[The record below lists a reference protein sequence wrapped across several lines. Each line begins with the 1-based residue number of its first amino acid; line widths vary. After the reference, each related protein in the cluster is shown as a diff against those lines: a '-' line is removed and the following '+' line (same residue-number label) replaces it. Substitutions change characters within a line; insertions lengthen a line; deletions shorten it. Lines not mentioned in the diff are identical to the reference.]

1 VEAAPVEAAPVEAAP
16 VEAAPVEAAPVE
28 AAPVEAAPVEAAPAE
43 AAPAT
48 ATGADPALLDEANQR
63 AQALQDELNAI
74 KAQLEQEAQAKAEL
88 EEKVTSAAQTEEKLN
103 KELKERTSSLLKKNQ
118 KIDELQEASKK
129 ALEEFEEKHHA
140 HETETANHHMAIEA
154 TVDKQLEE
162 IRELAEQLK
171 ETRLK
176 LTDESGRYKK
186 EEEER
191 RRLEQDQA
199 RLSEREKRAT
209 EEKERLKQEK
219 EQAQARAD
227 KLADELKDYIQSS
240 KGQLEDELRRR
251 SDDQERWRSGIEERS
266 KLEDQL
272 RDQEQQLLRQENEEA
287 TRRLQEQQERQ
298 HIEDDIRRQTE
309 QNVRLQLDQERLYQE
324 NQEKRRVDALDPN
337 LEPELREN
345 MQSVYGHP
353 SPAPQAFS
361 HTKAMAESRQPAA
374 MPGAKSN
381 TSLGQSQGSIEAGH
395 GTIQGPNEVAILF
408 TDIWRKQV
416 SGRVDFHHQDIHK
429 VVYFERGSP
438 VETFSNQRFDK
449 IEDFLYR
456 EGKITRAQY
465 QSLRLRNIQGSR
477 RIGAL
482 LVAEGQLKPE
492 ELFESVRGHI
502 KEVCASIFEWQQAS
516 YQFREE
522 EIEEDQKVRLRDD
535 PRSLIIEGIRRKYLL
550 PRLMTVVGPPSTL
563 LKPLADGQLDA
574 ELLGL
579 EARERQAVRMLD
591 GTRNIEEI
599 VFSTG
604 LGPLAIY
611 QVMAGLLT
619 LDLVQVLVRGNEGYN
634 LDGSSSAD
642 LLDRRRLEDK
652 VEQTRHQ
659 DYFTILGVSRQATPY
674 EITQAH
680 KKLIQ
685 EYAPTNFSDAV
696 CNQYKRELIEIERV
710 LDDAYDVLQDD
721 SLRLA
726 YARNLPRS

>member
-1 VEAAPVEAAPVEAAP
+1 MPEA
-16 VEAAPVEAAPVE
+16 
-28 AAPVEAAPVEAAPAE
+28 AAPAPE
-43 AAPAT
+43 AAAPAPEAAAPL
-48 ATGADPALLDEANQR
+48 ATGADPALLDAAKQR
-63 AQALQDELNAI
+63 AEELEKELAAM
-74 KAQLEQEAQAKAEL
+74 KAQLEQEAQAKATL
-88 EEKVTSAAQTEEKLN
+88 EEKVAAAAQAEEKLT
-103 KELKERTSSLLKKNQ
+103 KELNERTSTLLQKNQ
-118 KIDELQEASKK
+118 AIDELQEASKK
-129 ALEEFEEKHHA
+129 ALEEFEEKHHE
-140 HETETANHHMAIEA
+140 HETESANHHMAIEA
-154 TVDKQLEE
+154 TVDKQIEE
-162 IRELAEQLK
+162 IKNLAEQLK
-171 ETRLK
+171 ETRSK
-176 LTDESGRYKK
+176 LTDESSRYKK
-186 EEEER
+186 AEEER

-199 RLSEREKRAT
+199 RLSEREKRT
-209 EEKERLKQEK
+209 LEDQERLKQEK
-219 EQAQARAD
+219 DQAQARAD
-227 KLADELKDYIQSS
+227 KLADELKEYIQSS
-240 KGQLEDELRRR
+240 KNQLEDELRRR
-251 SDDQERWRSGIEERS
+251 SDDQERWRSGLEERS

-287 TRRLQEQQERQ
+287 TRRLQDEQDRQ
-298 HIEDDIRRQTE
+298 HTEDDIRRQAE

-324 NQEKRRVDALDPN
+324 NQERRRMDALDPN

-353 SPAPQAFS
+353 APAQPSFS
-361 HTKAMAESRQPAA
+361 HSSAMSAPSHSATTPATD
-374 MPGAKSN
+374 PRSP
-381 TSLGQSQGSIEAGH
+381 QSQSRGSIETGH
-395 GTIQGPNEVAILF
+395 GTIQGPNEVAVLF
-408 TDIWRKQV
+408 TGIWRKQV

-502 KEVCASIFEWQQAS
+502 KEVCASVFEWQQAT

-522 EIEEDQKVRLRDD
+522 EIDEDQKVRLRDD

-652 VEQTRHQ
+652 VEQTRGQ

-680 KKLIQ
+680 KKQIQ